1 MESTGRLPPRV
12 RLGLV
17 LFAALRFVLEEET
30 QGRKAEQEGLEEP
43 EAASGHVVDAF
54 VTGGTQKKTQPV
66 NECIMSFHT
75 RCFCSWDDLMVLR
88 ELPAH
93 LQGNKGLH
101 SMDSEGSPPP
111 AAETHHNSHSFP
123 HKTTNL
129 WSLLCLDGGIEHKPR
144 MFPR

>member
-12 RLGLV
+12 PLGLV

-30 QGRKAEQEGLEEP
+30 QRGEAEQEGLEEP

-66 NECIMSFHT
+66 NKCIMS
-75 RCFCSWDDLMVLR
+75 CFCSWDDLMVLR

-101 SMDSEGSPPP
+101 SMDS
-111 AAETHHNSHSFP
+111 
-123 HKTTNL
+123 
-129 WSLLCLDGGIEHKPR
+129 
-144 MFPR
+144 